1 MEKENLE
8 ITKEQK
14 EEYALLKKNEKQL
27 VAAELGLM
35 LPKNITDTV
44 LNSLETSMAD
54 GKLHI
59 PKNYSMVNALK
70 SAYLE
75 IVGIKLSTNAGGG
88 FALEKCTKSSIAN
101 ALLTTVLNGLNPAKK
116 QVYYIPYGTRLDAF
130 ISVFGK
136 MAIAK
141 RLPNATGEPVARLI
155 YKGDNVEMSHNELGE
170 EIITKHVLT
179 FDGKMSGE
187 IVGAYA
193 TMEING
199 IMRSA
204 VMNIT
209 EIKESW
215 SGIGSNKGTP
225 HIKFTGE
232 FAKRTI
238 LGRLL
243 KPIIQSSDDS
253 YLVMDGGT
261 GGNFAKDNLVDDDT
275 GEVKLTEEEKK
286 EFEQAEKL
294 QETTIKEGQFEEV
307 AEPVKEEINVVI
319 KDPKPEGEK
328 EEEPVTRMKDGKQQT
343 MNF

>member
-1 MEKENLE
+1 MNEEMKKEYELMKKKEKE
-8 ITKEQK
+8 
-14 EEYALLKKNEKQL
+14 L
-27 VAAELGLM
+27 VAEELGLM

-44 LNSLETSMAD
+44 LNTLESSMAE

-59 PKNYSMVNALK
+59 PENYSMVNALK

-75 IVGIKLSTNAGGG
+75 LTEVKTKNGSP
-88 FALEKCTKSSIAN
+88 ALEYCTKPSIAN

-116 QVYYIPYGTRLDAF
+116 QVYYIPYDKKLSAF
-130 ISVFGK
+130 VSVFGK

-141 RLPNATGEPVARLI
+141 RLPGATGEPVARLI
-155 YKGDNVEMSHNELGE
+155 YKGDKPTLSHNELGE
-170 EIITKHVLT
+170 EIITKHELSWE
-179 FDGKMSGE
+179 GKVSGE

-204 VMNIT
+204 VMNMA
-209 EIKESW
+209 EIRESW
-215 SGIGSNKGTP
+215 DGITGGGKKHT
-225 HIKFTGE
+225 KFTGE

-261 GGNFAKDNLVDDDT
+261 GYFDKDNVINTEET
-275 GEVKLTEEEKK
+275 GELPMTPKEKK
-286 EFEQAEKL
+286 EVAK
-294 QETTIKEGQFEEV
+294 TIIEEGSFEEV
-307 AEPVKEEINVVI
+307 VEKPKEPVQ
-319 KDPKPEGEK
+319 EK
-328 EEEPVTRMKDGKQQT
+328 EVKQESLLPDLDEGPGY
-343 MNF
+343 